1 MKSIFLGLGS
11 NVGDRLRFLQKAAEA
26 VSGFSATSVIRS
38 SAVYE
43 TEPVGEKEQPDFLN
57 AVLEIESELPPQEL
71 FSRLKE
77 IEKDLGRT
85 QTVRWGPR
93 EIDVDLLYYGHL
105 VMEGENLRIPHP
117 EVARRRFV
125 LGPLAELAPDFRDPL
140 QGRTVLDLLHACGD
154 TSAVRSTKW
163 KSITFLQE
171 H

>member
-26 VSGFSATSVIRS
+26 VGGLSATSVIRS
-38 SAVYE
+38 SAIYE
-43 TEPVGEKEQPDFLN
+43 TEPVGEKEQPEFLN
-57 AVLEIESELPPQEL
+57 AVLEIESGLDPQEL

-85 QTVRWGPR
+85 QTARWGPR
-93 EIDVDLLYYGHL
+93 EIDIDLLYYGHL
-105 VMEGENLRIPHP
+105 VMEEENLRIPHP
-117 EVARRRFV
+117 EVAGRRFV
-125 LGPLAELAPDFRDPL
+125 LRPLAELVPDFRDPRE
-140 QGRTVLDLLHACGD
+140 GRTVLDLLHACRD
-154 TSAVRSTKW
+154 TSEVRVTKW